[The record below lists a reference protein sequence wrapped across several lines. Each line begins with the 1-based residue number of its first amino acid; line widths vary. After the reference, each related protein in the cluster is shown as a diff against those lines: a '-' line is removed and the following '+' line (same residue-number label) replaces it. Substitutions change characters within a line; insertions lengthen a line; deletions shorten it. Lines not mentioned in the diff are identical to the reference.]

1 MVQPFTEQVRF
12 DDGTRRLSF
21 APGLPSPCLVEAAKW
36 FSFELCR
43 KQTIFGSVPV
53 DQFWMKVPSLY
64 GQRGR
69 PARNGAVVVEFYW
82 SQCMKE
88 VTVLREEVQQS
99 YILAKLLPYAR
110 SNGSRRV
117 FDDAVLTKATRLG
130 ENNQV
135 QIAELDKQLAVSR
148 NGMLGM
154 EEFHQKTAD
163 LLGPPDFAPDVKRAY
178 QELADELL
186 GEGCRALVRW
196 GTPGLEV
203 PIEKLQRWM
212 GTFARRRGNETK
224 KLALDMLSYE
234 CRAAMHRCYS
244 AAWSELLL
252 HLEKK
257 YHLDQASVQFHRLMH
272 FDITLPSN
280 LPNANFH
287 LFHGHIFALHPGLS
301 LLLQTKTGGDLIA
314 DYLRV
319 EVGDQPFRRLL
330 NGIWIGLCD
339 YFARSD
345 RYAEARRGLN
355 RLVTFD
361 DIEAVAADQTRGKG
375 SRRLLEPRDDFD
387 RWPE

>member
-1 MVQPFTEQVRF
+1 MAQRIVEEVRF
-12 DDGTRRLSF
+12 DDGSRRF
-21 APGLPSPCLVEAAKW
+21 HFKPGMPNQCIVEAAKL

-43 KQTIFGSVPV
+43 KQATFGSVPV
-53 DQFWMKVPSLY
+53 DQFWMEVSSLY

-69 PARNGAVVVEFYW
+69 SARNGTVVVEFYW
-82 SQCMKE
+82 SQCMKAA
-88 VTVLREEVQQS
+88 TVLREEVQQS
-99 YILAKLLPYAR
+99 YILASLLPYAR

-117 FDDAVLTKATRLG
+117 FDDAVLTKAKRIG
-130 ENNQV
+130 EKSEE
-135 QIAELDKQLAVSR
+135 QIADLDQQLAVGR
-148 NGMLGM
+148 NGMIDM
-154 EEFHQKTAD
+154 ETFHRQSAA

-203 PIEKLQRWM
+203 PIKKLQRWM

-244 AAWSELLL
+244 ATWDKLLS
-252 HLEKK
+252 HLEEK
-257 YHLDQASVQFHRLMH
+257 YHLDRPSVQFHRLMH

-280 LPNANFH
+280 LRNANFH

-301 LLLQTKTGGDLIA
+301 LLLQTKTGGELIA

-319 EVGDQPFRRLL
+319 EAGDQPFRRLL
-330 NGIWIGLCD
+330 NGIKIGLWD
-339 YFARSD
+339 YYSRSD
-345 RYAEARRGLN
+345 RYAKARRDSS
-355 RLVTFD
+355 RFVTCG
-361 DIEAVAADQTRGKG
+361 DIEAVAAAQTNGKG
-375 SRRLLEPRDDFD
+375 SRRLRGPEDGFD
-387 RWPE
+387 C